1 MPIDILTDVLSK
13 IENYLD
19 GDLTRQK
26 DKKIYDVLIARL
38 YIKLSLL
45 IPLKASEI
53 ITLQIGNIKKESFR
67 EINYNNITIKIP
79 NGVRSEIINTV
90 NFAERHFNLK
100 YDNSISLFE
109 FLYKATNLRPSTT
122 KISETLIRAYKI
134 IGASALLE
142 TYKSGTKNIS
152 LYPPESYKKTAILE
166 MLNRGVNI
174 VYLRQ
179 LTGLDINSLISDYD
193 IDSTVSDVDVKSY
206 NINSGT
212 INTEYY
218 AYL

>member
-1 MPIDILTDVLSK
+1 M
-13 IENYLD
+13 
-19 GDLTRQK
+19 
-26 DKKIYDVLIARL
+26 
-38 YIKLSLL
+38 

-53 ITLQIGNIKKESFR
+53 ITLQIGDIKSESFR
-67 EINYNNITIKIP
+67 EIKYNNITIKIP
-79 NGVRSEIINTV
+79 NGVRAEIISTV
-90 NFAERHFNLK
+90 NFAEMHYNLK

-109 FLYKATNLRPSTT
+109 FLYKATNLRPSTM
-122 KISETLIRAYKI
+122 KISETLIRAYKV

-212 INTEYY
+212 INTDYY